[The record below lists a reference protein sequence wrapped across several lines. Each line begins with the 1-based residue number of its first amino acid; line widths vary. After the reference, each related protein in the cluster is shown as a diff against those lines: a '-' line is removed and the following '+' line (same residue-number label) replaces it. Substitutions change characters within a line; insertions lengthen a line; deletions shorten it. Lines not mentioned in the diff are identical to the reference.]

1 METARAHE
9 EPGEVLFIPKKHL
22 TLEEGRME
30 LVHAG
35 VGVGGSGSE
44 APFKLRAVRVSGCF
58 CRFGLY
64 GGNTATSEHSD
75 KGAGGNPVP
84 GCTSVHQCP
93 SSQRGN

>member
-44 APFKLRAVRVSGCF
+44 APFKLRAVRVSGWCL
-58 CRFGLY
+58 RAKISNGGLRT
-64 GGNTATSEHSD
+64 GPCESWGL
-75 KGAGGNPVP
+75 G
-84 GCTSVHQCP
+84 
-93 SSQRGN
+93 